1 MGGFEGSLALLH
13 AAAVAGTKMV
23 AVMAAIAA
31 WVDEAGRTPAAVAAD
46 EERERRWAAEG
57 ARETGERGR
66 RARGRVDGRDGRERE
81 RESAVCVYEAGL
93 TVARR

>member
-1 MGGFEGSLALLH
+1 M
-13 AAAVAGTKMV
+13 AAVI
-23 AVMAAIAA
+23 AAIAA

-66 RARGRVDGRDGRERE
+66 RARGRVDGRGVRERE
-81 RESAVCVYEAGL
+81 RESEVCGV
-93 TVARR
+93 RRGSL